1 MIYNLYLFIFLES
14 HYLLSSTGPVSPP
27 GFGDR
32 VGIGSGRLQRTDVH
46 TRHSA
51 PDGDTGELQLW
62 PHVGWWSEMGGA
74 EKPVPA

>member
-14 HYLLSSTGPVSPP
+14 QYLLSSTGPVSPP
-27 GFGDR
+27 GCGDR
-32 VGIGSGRLQRTDVH
+32 VGVGSGRLQRRDVR
-46 TRHSA
+46 TLHSA

-62 PHVGWWSEMGGA
+62 PHVGWWSEVGRA